1 MANKPVFRKIST
13 AAEAQK
19 NNNSNSHN
27 SSKEERA
34 DVARSSDKPVFKKV
48 RTAWGGDV
56 SSIQTP
62 SQKSPSSTRQ
72 QWVATGGGRKST
84 SPTAGV
90 TATQQGSSNRYIAA
104 ENKKKLEQLQN
115 QRRQAA
121 MDLDTDTVNRLD
133 REIKTLQTN
142 PGTLERV
149 AKTVTGG
156 AKSSGA
162 AYTNTL
168 GYVQE
173 GTRNARDVDINSWE
187 RELSRAQYEIQNADN
202 DADRIYWQLE
212 ASKMQDNI
220 RNAQKMTER
229 STTAA
234 QSNYRRAD
242 ELAANAA
249 EDLDRAK
256 EGAGYV
262 GRMLVDAGASMTQS
276 TLDAIPNLLTG
287 GAAGMVP
294 FAIRAFGGAA
304 QQARQSGATWGQQ
317 GLYGAASAAKEVFTE
332 KMFNIALPFAKAY
345 GGGALDDVVARG
357 IRSAVDKFAKTSAG
371 KNALGAMMTFGAGA
385 LGEGLEEFI
394 GDWMEWQ
401 LPRIYGGDVAT
412 AQETLSNSLYDFLV
426 GATSGAMGGVV
437 SPNTYLYDMETIQ
450 TGQQAD
456 VVDPR
461 VQQIMNTMN
470 AQEQRTAGE
479 AQTVGRSP
487 SAQRETAR
495 QAESARPAVPAEV
508 QTILQQEAAV
518 RRSFT
523 GVQDTLGESGRKAFQ
538 DAYRQGKDRGN
549 YTGEFLRAYHAG
561 MTGQKNPNGTSDV
574 SFAAYTAGKNDAAAS
589 LAREKR
595 AAQFAGTAGTD
606 SGLVFDHYVENRMDS
621 AVADEVNAVAK
632 ALGVRVQMVD
642 QVLGGQGNGQI
653 SGSDI
658 LIAKN
663 ANSPVLQVV
672 GHEWTH
678 RVQELAPDTYRSF
691 RDAVGSMPDVQDAV
705 QILVKQYNEAGIET
719 SYEQALDEATA
730 NYAGEMIENSNVL
743 DDFIRKHSGNRTL
756 LQKLKDAI
764 HEIVGKLTG
773 RTKRQAQTVE
783 GKLQAAFE
791 AASKQAESLNNKNT
805 ATEGGEAQTANGIR
819 YSAKMSFE
827 DQVDAVLDRE
837 LDRNSSVYVMDTPEM
852 LQSLGLKDYPM
863 LMTQRHI
870 LDIVHEKSSKNTH
883 WHGLSSDMVKQLP
896 GMIENPV
903 MILESVTKSGDAV
916 IITSELDGDGLP
928 VVVSVHPDGS
938 GQYNR
943 AEIASNFITSMYG
956 KDGFEGFIF
965 SAVNDGRVLYNNKKR
980 TRTLFA
986 NAGLQLPGSLL
997 RDGFFK
1003 DNVSQNGENVKS
1015 RYSLKSV
1022 PAVQPKSDD
1031 WRPGATFAE
1040 VKEAHP
1046 TLFALDA
1053 DEADTR
1059 NPTQI
1064 TGTVKSYRKIYDALK
1079 TEGFDGT
1086 ILDASS
1092 GLGYGTRAGRAEYGF
1107 DVDDIEPFPDSKYQ
1121 PNYTD
1126 YSSLDKTYD
1135 VIISNAVLNVMPQ
1148 DLRDAMVVKIGE
1160 MLNPGGRAFINVRGT
1175 DVKNAGSKV
1184 AINDDLMEYFISN
1197 TGSYQKGFTSKEL
1210 VSYLK
1215 DALGDGFTV
1224 EPTRKFG
1231 AVSAIVTRDVD
1242 GGKPRYSLKDYSDVE
1257 KRDHRKKAIAFFGK
1271 TYNWNETGYLTPA
1284 GTKLDFSGRHEGGP
1298 GGYRTVDHR
1307 DIRDA
1312 ISEDYG
1318 GDDYSGSMVQF
1329 MSEGNIRISPESGGI
1344 NLSVAPTKSQ
1354 LDALSDFIGKNR
1366 GEVILDLDTP
1376 DGQTVS
1382 STEYP
1387 RGTHSSK
1394 VLNDIKA
1401 YFKDGTTPRVSEVSQ
1416 FLSLK
1421 GTENAREL
1429 AALKRENESLKERV
1443 EYWKGQ
1449 TRRSQGVT
1457 TDQKSVRKAADAL
1470 VKDYGAEISG
1480 SEIAG
1485 DLQNLYDY
1493 IASGKDGKDELTYTE
1508 ARRRSDAIAEKIAES
1523 AVAVDDQ
1530 TYQEYAELRKYL
1542 RDTKLTLSSEDA
1554 ANIADYA
1561 DFRKEQFGKL
1571 KIGKGERTNV
1581 DQIYAEL
1588 SNQYPEFFNEQRET
1602 NVSDQL
1608 QRIADVA
1615 GQLYTVTEYNPFEGY
1630 MGQAVASI
1638 SNDIMDRFFDL
1649 PQTKKTFADRAAE
1662 QVQEA
1667 KRAGRQ
1673 AANDAFLAGQM
1684 AQGRKDAKRLRST
1697 AEALAKERTRRAE
1710 QVQALQERYRE
1721 KNAARR
1727 ESQQNRE
1734 LRAKITRHAN
1744 ALSKKLVSPTDAQHI
1759 PENMRTAVARV
1770 LDSINQ
1776 ESAYTL
1782 DANGK
1787 RVYDGSGTPTKRT
1800 EAFQNLK
1807 EQYQKIAAE
1816 GDMVIDPSLFG
1827 VDNKADGQE
1836 VGGKF
1841 DEVIHMG
1848 ETRLADLTNAQL
1860 KTMWNVLKTVEHS
1873 VKTAGKTLSSEKY
1886 STTKQFANS
1895 LMDGLRTRRNKTGSN
1910 TSISLE
1916 TPYTFFSHFGQT
1928 GMDIYRMLRNAQ
1940 DRQELMSRNV
1950 AEKVQNILDGKEE
1963 GHGLVGKLEEFRG
1976 NNVWK
1981 LNTDTR
1987 QFTTTEGKK
1996 LTLTPAQA
2004 MEIYLLSKREQAQA
2018 HLMTGGIVQPEILS
2032 AATGKPRIERGT
2044 ETIRLSEKDLQAIS
2058 NSLTA
2063 EQVRMADALQ
2073 KLTTGILA
2081 DYGNEASM
2089 KAYGYK
2095 KFTEEHYWPIRTAKE
2110 ARHSSV
2116 EKSSDNVRAIKNIG
2130 MAQALTPKASAAL
2143 DISGVFDTFS
2153 RHASDMIDYAAWLCP
2168 MEDANR
2174 LFNFKYQDENGN
2186 PTDQNVKFLLDEKGG
2201 KGSQEYWTKL
2211 MNDIQNGIGGRGFEP
2226 LTNWFAKQVGR
2237 FKAAAVGANWRVVVQ
2252 QPTAFFRASIVL
2264 SRADMARGLAGG
2276 VTKGDGWKKALKYS
2290 PIAMRKDVG
2299 SFDISSPY
2307 TLSDRFYG
2315 QSGFATKINDKAGSL
2330 AGKADALTW
2339 GALWNACEWQ
2349 VKREKP
2355 NLRPGSNEFY
2365 SEVNKVFTDMIDQ
2378 TQVVDGILQRSNIMR
2393 SNNDL
2398 AQQATAFM
2406 GEPVMSLNVFM
2417 RSYDEFKYEQDPVK
2431 RGKALKKMG
2440 RTVTSLVETAVV
2452 NAAVQSLIDGIR
2464 DDDRDKDYW
2473 ERVLEAFTGITGDEE
2488 NWVQYLS
2495 SLVLKGNVGQNLNP
2509 AGQIPFIKDI
2519 VSKIQGYDVTRP
2531 DMETFSDLVDA
2542 TKTFIDSAG
2551 GTGKKTRKEALIG
2564 LLAAAAKMVGLPL
2577 SNVKRDSMAMLRTIA
2592 LQSGNIPFQY
2602 EIEKFTYN
2610 IGSEKNKSRYMALLY
2625 DALEQ
2630 GDYTSFEHIREDLM
2644 ANMPDIDGAKID
2656 SSMASLYKKKLDK
2669 NPDYTLPKKAM
2680 DYIGI
2685 HGGYA
2690 EEEQEDAFDAGDLDA
2705 AAYSKYSDQ
2714 RAETYRSAEDTINAS
2729 SAFRS
2734 ADNETR
2740 NRALKNVESFAEA
2753 TALAD
2758 ASDGKYKISENSWI
2772 LKAREAQKK
2781 YGIDPGTFSLL
2792 RAQVSNLEGLKDKDG
2807 ETIKNSKGYQIMQL
2821 VYTNIRDER
2830 QRKAMF
2836 EYLGV
2841 SKSIQHMNKAAVEEK
2856 LRNMRK
2862 KAK

>member
-19 NNNSNSHN
+19 NNNSNSRN

-34 DVARSSDKPVFKKV
+34 DVARSSDKPVFKKI

-62 SQKSPSSTRQ
+62 SQKSPSTTRQ

-90 TATQQGSSNRYIAA
+90 TATQQSTTKRDTAADNR
-104 ENKKKLEQLQN
+104 KKLERLQN

-133 REIKTLQTN
+133 REMKAIRESTGKQTLSDRAGSVLSSIMSGSVGQTAN
-142 PGTLERV
+142 
-149 AKTVTGG
+149 
-156 AKSSGA
+156 A
-162 AYTNTL
+162 AGL
-168 GYVQE
+168 AV
-173 GTRNARDVDINSWE
+173 NS
-187 RELSRAQYEIQNADN
+187 IQ
-202 DADRIYWQLE
+202 DADHNRRQIARI
-212 ASKMQDNI
+212 
-220 RNAQKMTER
+220 QK
-229 STTAA
+229 
-234 QSNYRRAD
+234 
-242 ELAANAA
+242 ELAAGVLSDGRTITPAMRKTMAESIDRLNREAQKWDAPSSTANRIYRAA
-249 EDLDRAK
+249 DQMVDDSAQYQQRAK
-256 EGAGYV
+256 QGLGKV
-262 GRMLVDAGASMTQS
+262 GSTVVDAATAMGQS
-276 TLDAIPNLLTG
+276 TLTNIL
-287 GAAGMVP
+287 GAATGTGMAP
-294 FAIRAFGGAA
+294 FVLQAFGGAS
-304 QQARQSGATWGQQ
+304 QEARRGGASMDDQ
-317 GLYGAASAAKEVFTE
+317 LLFGAASAAKEYVTE
-332 KMFNIALPFAKAY
+332 KMFGLTLPQKIL
-345 GGGALDDVVARG
+345 GKSGAGSIDGMLERG
-357 IRSAVDKFAKTSAG
+357 IRNVTERLAKSPG
-371 KNALGAMMTFGAGA
+371 GQRALGGLATWLASGAT
-385 LGEGLEEFI
+385 EGLEEI
-394 GDWMEWQ
+394 VGDIIENTIINPNLRGWDPDNRTMQEKFDDA
-401 LPRIYGGDVAT
+401 LYDGLVGAMSGMMGGVNNLFTYQPGLNSAT
-412 AQETLSNSLYDFLV
+412 AQ
-426 GATSGAMGGVV
+426 
-437 SPNTYLYDMETIQ
+437 Q
-450 TGQQAD
+450 TD

-479 AQTVGRSP
+479 AQTVDRSP
-487 SAQRETAR
+487 STQRETAR
-495 QAESARPAVPAEV
+495 QAESARSAVPAEV
-508 QTILQQEAAV
+508 QAILRQEAAV

-538 DAYRQGKDRGN
+538 DAYRQGTDRGN

-561 MTGQKNPNGTSDV
+561 MTGQKNPNGTSGV
-574 SFAAYTAGKNDAAAS
+574 SFAAYTVGKNDAAAS

-595 AAQFAGTAGTD
+595 AAQAAQVAGEE
-606 SGLVFDHYVENRMDS
+606 SGIHRDDYVNNVMDS
-621 AVADEVNAVAK
+621 SVVDEVDAVSK

-642 QVLGGQGNGQI
+642 QVLNGLGNGNI
-653 SGSDI
+653 NGSEI
-658 LIAKN
+658 QIAKD
-663 ANSPVLQVV
+663 ARDPALRVV

-691 RDAVGSMPDVQDAV
+691 RDAVGSLPDVQDAV
-705 QILVKQYNEAGIET
+705 QILVEQYNEAGIET

-743 DDFIRKHSGNRTL
+743 DDFIRKHSTDRTL
-756 LQKLKDAI
+756 LQKLRDAI

-773 RTKRQAQTVE
+773 RAKRQAQTVE

-805 ATEGGEAQTANGIR
+805 ATEGGKARFSLKTVNGKSVVWLEQSSLTNKELNNYKDVANFIAAHIGEVYTIVESGQRVYIGENLPSEYTHSKYTSYLRGADRAAARAKNKAVDGFGELIETAANRRWEKTRHTQSKDAKYGMYRYDSTFAFPVNGENGKSRRVRAYDVELLIR
-819 YSAKMSFE
+819 NASDGKKY
-827 DQVDAVLDRE
+827 L
-837 LDRNSSVYVMDTPEM
+837 Y
-852 LQSLGLKDYPM
+852 
-863 LMTQRHI
+863 
-870 LDIVHEKSSKNTH
+870 DIVNVKENATTQIDLTKREARSAAYKAAT
-883 WHGLSSDMVKQLP
+883 GSDA
-896 GMIENPV
+896 
-903 MILESVTKSGDAV
+903 STKS
-916 IITSELDGDGLP
+916 I
-928 VVVSVHPDGS
+928 
-938 GQYNR
+938 
-943 AEIASNFITSMYG
+943 
-956 KDGFEGFIF
+956 
-965 SAVNDGRVLYNNKKR
+965 SAD
-980 TRTLFA
+980 
-986 NAGLQLPGSLL
+986 S
-997 RDGFFK
+997 
-1003 DNVSQNGENVKS
+1003 ENVKS
-1015 RYSLKSV
+1015 RYSLKPGENYIVDLDDSNIDQIKENMTRDEASELLDTQQGLSYRFYARNDPMSRSGYAMFADDYYRNGEAYGGDHPRAFSV
-1022 PAVQPKSDD
+1022 RESDLTDIDSLTDKIIEARHETDEATPWELEDYENVSDD
-1031 WRPGATFAE
+1031 EFAR
-1040 VKEAHP
+1040 
-1046 TLFALDA
+1046 LF
-1053 DEADTR
+1053 
-1059 NPTQI
+1059 NP
-1064 TGTVKSYRKIYDALK
+1064 
-1079 TEGFDGT
+1079 
-1086 ILDASS
+1086 
-1092 GLGYGTRAGRAEYGF
+1092 
-1107 DVDDIEPFPDSKYQ
+1107 DDIVDSAAAWDNEDLAIWFY
-1121 PNYTD
+1121 
-1126 YSSLDKTYD
+1126 
-1135 VIISNAVLNVMPQ
+1135 NAVAEPNN
-1148 DLRDAMVVKIGE
+1148 I
-1160 MLNPGGRAFINVRGT
+1160 
-1175 DVKNAGSKV
+1175 AGIK
-1184 AINDDLMEYFISN
+1184 
-1197 TGSYQKGFTSKEL
+1197 T
-1210 VSYLK
+1210 
-1215 DALGDGFTV
+1215 
-1224 EPTRKFG
+1224 
-1231 AVSAIVTRDVD
+1231 VD
-1242 GGKPRYSLKDYSDVE
+1242 G
-1257 KRDHRKKAIAFFGK
+1257 AIAFDPEIIK
-1271 TYNWNETGYLTPA
+1271 RNIPA
-1284 GTKLDFSGRHEGGP
+1284 EIVFTQQ
-1298 GGYRTVDHR
+1298 T
-1307 DIRDA
+1307 
-1312 ISEDYG
+1312 
-1318 GDDYSGSMVQF
+1318 
-1329 MSEGNIRISPESGGI
+1329 SPR
-1344 NLSVAPTKSQ
+1344 Q
-1354 LDALSDFIGKNR
+1354 
-1366 GEVILDLDTP
+1366 
-1376 DGQTVS
+1376 
-1382 STEYP
+1382 
-1387 RGTHSSK
+1387 
-1394 VLNDIKA
+1394 
-1401 YFKDGTTPRVSEVSQ
+1401 
-1416 FLSLK
+1416 SLK

-1480 SEIAG
+1480 SEITG
-1485 DLQNLYDY
+1485 DLQSLYDY

-1508 ARRRSDAIAEKIAES
+1508 ARRRSDAIAGKIAES

-1673 AANDAFLAGQM
+1673 ASNDAFLAGQM

-1697 AEALAKERTRRAE
+1697 AEALAKERSRRAE

-1787 RVYDGSGTPTKRT
+1787 RMYDGSGTPTKRT

-1827 VDNKADGQE
+1827 ADNKADGQE
-1836 VGGKF
+1836 VSGKF

-1860 KTMWNVLKTVEHS
+1860 KTMWNVLKTVEYS

-1886 STTKQFANS
+1886 STTKQFAKS
-1895 LMDGLRTRRNKTGSN
+1895 LMDGLRTRRNKTGTN

-1950 AEKVQNILDGKEE
+1950 AEKVQNILDGKDE

-2044 ETIRLSEKDLQAIS
+2044 ESIRLSEKDLQAIS

-2174 LFNFKYQDENGN
+2174 LFNFKYQDEKGN
-2186 PTDQNVKFLLDEKGG
+2186 LTGQNVKFLLDEKGG

-2237 FKAAAVGANWRVVVQ
+2237 FKAAAVGANIRVVMQ
-2252 QPTAFFRASIVL
+2252 QPTAFFRASVVL
-2264 SRADMARGLAGG
+2264 SPTDMTRGLAGG

-2339 GALWNACEWQ
+2339 GKLWNACEWQ

-2406 GEPVMSLNVFM
+2406 GEPIMSLNVFT
-2417 RSYDEFKYEQDPVK
+2417 RSYDAFKYEQDPVK
-2431 RGKALKKMG
+2431 RGKALKKVG
-2440 RTVTSLVETAVV
+2440 RSVAALTMNAVV
-2452 NAAVQSLIDGIR
+2452 NAAVQSMADGIR

-2473 ERVLEAFTGITGDEE
+2473 ERVWEAFTGITGDEE
-2488 NWVQYLS
+2488 NWAQ
-2495 SLVLKGNVGQNLNP
+2495 VLKNITLNGNMGSNLNP
-2509 AGQIPFIKDI
+2509 LGQIPFVKDI
-2519 VSKIQGYDVTRP
+2519 LSIAQGYDVSRP

-2542 TKTFIDSAG
+2542 AKTFIDSAG

-2564 LLAAAAKMVGLPL
+2564 LLGAAAKMVGLPL

-2656 SSMASLYKKKLDK
+2656 SSMTSLYKKKLDK

-2690 EEEQEDAFDAGDLDA
+2690 EEEQEDDFDAGDLDA

-2734 ADNETR
+2734 ADNETK
-2740 NRALKNVESFAEA
+2740 NRALKNAESFAEA

-2758 ASDGKYKISENSWI
+2758 ASGGKYKISENSWI
-2772 LKAREAQKK
+2772 LKAQEAQKK

-2807 ETIKNSKGYQIMQL
+2807 ETIKNSKSYQIMQL

>member
-34 DVARSSDKPVFKKV
+34 DVARSSDKPVFKKI

-90 TATQQGSSNRYIAA
+90 TATQQSTTKRDTAADNR
-104 ENKKKLEQLQN
+104 KKLEQLQS

-133 REIKTLQTN
+133 REMKAIRESTGKQTLSDRAGSVLSSIMSGSVGQTAN
-142 PGTLERV
+142 
-149 AKTVTGG
+149 
-156 AKSSGA
+156 A
-162 AYTNTL
+162 AGL
-168 GYVQE
+168 AV
-173 GTRNARDVDINSWE
+173 NS
-187 RELSRAQYEIQNADN
+187 IQ
-202 DADRIYWQLE
+202 DADHNRRQIARI
-212 ASKMQDNI
+212 
-220 RNAQKMTER
+220 QK
-229 STTAA
+229 
-234 QSNYRRAD
+234 
-242 ELAANAA
+242 ELAAGVLSDGRTITPAMRKTMAESIDRLNREAQKWDAPSSTANRIYRAA
-249 EDLDRAK
+249 DQMVDDSAQYQQQAK
-256 EGAGYV
+256 QGLGKV
-262 GRMLVDAGASMTQS
+262 GSTVVDAATVMGQS
-276 TLDAIPNLLTG
+276 TLTNIL
-287 GAAGMVP
+287 GAATGTGMAP
-294 FAIRAFGGAA
+294 FVLQAFGGAS
-304 QQARQSGATWGQQ
+304 QEARRGGASMDDQ
-317 GLYGAASAAKEVFTE
+317 LLFGAASAAKEYVTE
-332 KMFNIALPFAKAY
+332 KMFGLTLPQKILGKA
-345 GGGALDDVVARG
+345 GAGSIDGMLERG
-357 IRSAVDKFAKTSAG
+357 IRNVTERLAKSPG
-371 KNALGAMMTFGAGA
+371 GQRALGGLATWLASGAT
-385 LGEGLEEFI
+385 EGLEEI
-394 GDWMEWQ
+394 VGDIIENTIINPNLRGWDPDNRTM
-401 LPRIYGGDVAT
+401 
-412 AQETLSNSLYDFLV
+412 QEKFDDALYDGLV
-426 GATSGAMGGVV
+426 GAMSGMMGGV
-437 SPNTYLYDMETIQ
+437 NNLFTYQPGLNNATVQQ

-456 VVDPR
+456 AVDPR

-479 AQTVGRSP
+479 GTAVDRSP

-508 QTILQQEAAV
+508 QTILRQEAAV

-538 DAYRQGKDRGN
+538 DAYRQGTDRGN

-561 MTGQKNPNGTSDV
+561 MTGQKNPNSTSDI

-606 SGLVFDHYVENRMDS
+606 SGLVLDNYVENRMDS

-691 RDAVGSMPDVQDAV
+691 RDAVGSLPDVQDAV

-743 DDFIRKHSGNRTL
+743 DDFIRKHNTDRTL
-756 LQKLKDAI
+756 LQKLREAI

-773 RTKRQAQTVE
+773 RAKRQAQTVE

-791 AASKQAESLNNKNT
+791 AASKQAESLSNKNT
-805 ATEGGEAQTANGIR
+805 ATEGGETR
-819 YSAKMSFE
+819 YSFAGEKAKNANLENLHAAQEMEKDGADTEDIRKETGWFRGADGKWRWEIDDSDMEYRRDGDAQLLNEPEYRRLQELVDKWAKSFE
-827 DQVDAVLDRE
+827 ENGTPLTASEEAEMAKLEEIYSDRVW
-837 LDRNSSVYVMDTPEM
+837 D
-852 LQSLGLKDYPM
+852 
-863 LMTQRHI
+863 
-870 LDIVHEKSSKNTH
+870 EK
-883 WHGLSSDMVKQLP
+883 
-896 GMIENPV
+896 
-903 MILESVTKSGDAV
+903 
-916 IITSELDGDGLP
+916 
-928 VVVSVHPDGS
+928 
-938 GQYNR
+938 Y
-943 AEIASNFITSMYG
+943 
-956 KDGFEGFIF
+956 
-965 SAVNDGRVLYNNKKR
+965 
-980 TRTLFA
+980 
-986 NAGLQLPGSLL
+986 LL
-997 RDGFFK
+997 RDFLKHDKLFKEYPYLNRVSLVFDQLGSGEKGYFDKRSNTIVLSDNLIGTTEDTLIHEIQHVIQKIEGFANGSSPKYWNERMENGYSKRWTSGEEMMPSELYRNTAGEIEARDTAARRNLTAEERRNRKPNTGDENTVFADGSESYEFVGENK
-1003 DNVSQNGENVKS
+1003 DGIEVYETGENVKKMS
-1015 RYSLKSV
+1015 Y
-1022 PAVQPKSDD
+1022 
-1031 WRPGATFAE
+1031 
-1040 VKEAHP
+1040 KERMEAFLNIMRNEYAGR
-1046 TLFALDA
+1046 TAKFNDGNNTYYASF
-1053 DEADTR
+1053 DEADLRKNVYGDKKSSQKGWKAKINTGADGSIFELVE
-1059 NPTQI
+1059 NAAYNGSKAEQGKKTQAHQNLN
-1064 TGTVKSYRKIYDALK
+1064 GWDYFVKTVQIDGQVYDLLA
-1079 TEGFDGT
+1079 
-1086 ILDASS
+1086 
-1092 GLGYGTRAGRAEYGF
+1092 
-1107 DVDDIEPFPDSKYQ
+1107 
-1121 PNYTD
+1121 
-1126 YSSLDKTYD
+1126 
-1135 VIISNAVLNVMPQ
+1135 
-1148 DLRDAMVVKIGE
+1148 
-1160 MLNPGGRAFINVRGT
+1160 NVR
-1175 DVKNAGSKV
+1175 
-1184 AINDDLMEYFISN
+1184 
-1197 TGSYQKGFTSKEL
+1197 
-1210 VSYLK
+1210 
-1215 DALGDGFTV
+1215 
-1224 EPTRKFG
+1224 
-1231 AVSAIVTRDVD
+1231 
-1242 GGKPRYSLKDYSDVE
+1242 
-1257 KRDHRKKAIAFFGK
+1257 KK
-1271 TYNWNETGYLTPA
+1271 
-1284 GTKLDFSGRHEGGP
+1284 
-1298 GGYRTVDHR
+1298 
-1307 DIRDA
+1307 
-1312 ISEDYG
+1312 
-1318 GDDYSGSMVQF
+1318 
-1329 MSEGNIRISPESGGI
+1329 
-1344 NLSVAPTKSQ
+1344 
-1354 LDALSDFIGKNR
+1354 
-1366 GEVILDLDTP
+1366 P
-1376 DGQTVS
+1376 DGEFVYSIQLNENKNKASAPPLQYQSGTAKATNRSVGVS
-1382 STEYP
+1382 TNALVDS
-1387 RGTHSSK
+1387 
-1394 VLNDIKA
+1394 
-1401 YFKDGTTPRVSEVSQ
+1401 VSQ
-1416 FLSLK
+1416 NDGNVNGEFSLK

-1429 AALKRENESLKERV
+1429 AALKRENESLKERM

-1457 TDQKSVRKAADAL
+1457 TDQKFVAKAADAL

-1485 DLQNLYDY
+1485 ELQSLYDY

-1542 RDTKLTLSSEDA
+1542 RKTKLTLSSKDA

-1571 KIGKGERTNV
+1571 KIGRGERTNV
-1581 DQIYAEL
+1581 DQVYAEL

-1721 KNAARR
+1721 KDTARR

-1827 VDNKADGQE
+1827 ADNKADGQE
-1836 VGGKF
+1836 VSGKF

-1950 AEKVQNILDGKEE
+1950 AEKVQNILDGKDE

-2004 MEIYLLSKREQAQA
+2004 MEIYLLSKREQART
-2018 HLMTGGIVQPEILS
+2018 HLMAGGIVQPEILS
-2032 AATGKPRIERGT
+2032 AATGKPKIERGT
-2044 ETIRLSEKDLQAIS
+2044 ESIRLSEKDLQAIS

-2116 EKSSDNVRAIKNIG
+2116 EKSSENVRAIKNIG

-2174 LFNFKYQDENGN
+2174 LFNFKYQDEKGN
-2186 PTDQNVKFLLDEKGG
+2186 LTGKAVKGLLDEKGG

-2211 MNDIQNGIGGRGFEP
+2211 MGDIQNGIGGRGFEP

-2339 GALWNACEWQ
+2339 GKLWNACEWQ

-2406 GEPVMSLNVFM
+2406 GEPIMSLNDFM

-2473 ERVLEAFTGITGDEE
+2473 ERVLEAFWGITGDEE
-2488 NWVQYLS
+2488 NRVQYLS

-2542 TKTFIDSAG
+2542 AKTFIDSAG

-2714 RAETYRSAEDTINAS
+2714 RAETYRSVEDTINAS
-2729 SAFRS
+2729 SAFQS
-2734 ADNETR
+2734 ADNETK
-2740 NRALKNVESFAEA
+2740 NRALKNAESFAEA

-2772 LKAREAQKK
+2772 LKAQEAQKK

-2862 KAK
+2862 QAK